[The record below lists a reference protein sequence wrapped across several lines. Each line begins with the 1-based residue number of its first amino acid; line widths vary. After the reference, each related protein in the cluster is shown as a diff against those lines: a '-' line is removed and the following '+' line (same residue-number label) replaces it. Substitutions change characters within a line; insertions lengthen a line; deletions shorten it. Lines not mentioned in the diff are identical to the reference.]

1 MNNKFIFL
9 NILSF
14 ILFPAYIS
22 GDVELIDSYMNDEE
36 YLIFKEKVS
45 YSVTSHPDY
54 LSAKQS
60 LKAASEGIEA
70 SKSSL
75 LPQVQ
80 LIIDSDNVL
89 DRSFENGQDNL
100 FEKSRSEHK
109 TNASITINQLL
120 YDFGATKSDISKSE
134 SIFKATRADLSVA
147 ILNLT
152 FQAISSY
159 VNVSSYNAYT
169 KVVKSSY
176 ERHKIIK
183 ERISKKV
190 KGGMSASRELS
201 RASAREAEAYAK
213 LINARQSLT
222 RAISSFRIYFPNEP
236 LPSKIPFYRTSLLER
251 NYLESRNTMLTSN
264 PEMLQANESLRA
276 SIFNSNLVDSRTLP
290 RLNLEIRGSQ
300 YNISDQSDEYDLYS
314 GLNLSYDL
322 YTGGRNRAL
331 KNQASAEVLVY
342 QNNRDSLLRNLTAE
356 LNNSIKNIKLI
367 PESLAAYQKAYQA
380 NKESRFYANEQFE
393 TSNVLLL
400 DLLQTERDFLES
412 SEALI
417 ESMRS
422 SQIENYIFLK
432 LTGELGN
439 EFKIILN

>member
-1 MNNKFIFL
+1 MKNKFILL
-9 NILSF
+9 NILTVLFLSAF
-14 ILFPAYIS
+14 IS
-22 GDVELIDSYMNDEE
+22 SDDELENAYMNDKE
-36 YLIFKEKVS
+36 YLVFKNKVS
-45 YSVTSHPDY
+45 LSVTSHPDY

-60 LKAASEGIEA
+60 LKAASEGIKA

-75 LPQVQ
+75 LPQIQ

-89 DRSFENGQDNL
+89 DRSFESGQNNL
-100 FEKSRSEHK
+100 FEKSKSEHK
-109 TNASITINQLL
+109 TNASITISQLL

-159 VNVSSYNAYT
+159 INVSSYNAYT
-169 KVVKSSY
+169 KVVNSSY
-176 ERHKIIK
+176 ERHKLIK

-201 RASAREAEAYAK
+201 RATAREAEAYAK
-213 LINARQSLT
+213 LIFARQSLS
-222 RAISSFRIYFPNEP
+222 RAISSFRIYFPDES
-236 LPSKIPFYRTSLLER
+236 LPSKIPFYNNSLLER
-251 NYLESRNTMLTSN
+251 NFLDSRNTMLASN
-264 PEMLQANESLRA
+264 PEILQANESLRA
-276 SIFNSNLVDSRTLP
+276 SVFNSKLVDSRTLP
-290 RLNLEIRGSQ
+290 RLDLEIRGSQ
-300 YNISDQSDEYDLYS
+300 YNLSDQSDEYDLYS
-314 GLNLSYDL
+314 GVNLSYDL
-322 YTGGRNRAL
+322 YSGGRNSAL
-331 KNQASAEVLVY
+331 KSQASAEVQVY
-342 QNNRDSLLRNLTAE
+342 QNNRDSLLRNLSAE
-356 LNNSIKNIKLI
+356 LSNSIKNIKLI
-367 PESLAAYQKAYQA
+367 PESLAAYQNAYLA
-380 NKESRFYANEQFE
+380 NKESRYYANEQFE

-432 LTGELGN
+432 LTGELGD